1 MIVYDRLKS
10 YFSSFEIFIE
20 IYRKELR
27 IRIRLRILKKM
38 TKLRKE
44 VTSSVDR
51 ITKRLIW

>member
-1 MIVYDRLKS
+1 MIAYDRLRS